1 MIIRKKKITIISEAK
16 KGGGANIAALRI
28 KRNLKRSFK
37 IEGIYIDKNN
47 FFNKI
52 KYYLAR
58 ILVTIFI
65 KDNLLLNSLN
75 LFSRFNS
82 TKIIGDVILVN
93 WIGKETI
100 SLDKLIKI
108 NKPIIWIC
116 HDLWLGTSTEHF
128 LKNSYQISYSRKD
141 ASKNILKKFIFFKKK
156 NFLRKKKISIICNSN
171 WMKNFFLKSE
181 LTKNHYI
188 KTIYNPIETNLWKK
202 KNKDYS
208 KKQLNFKIKKKYIL
222 LGAHGGL
229 KNYRKGGD
237 LLIESLKYLKKFKRK
252 VEFIILGSEK
262 DEKKIIN
269 GFVFNF
275 RRFTANKKKQI
286 LYHSVAELT
295 IVPSRAESIPQFAVE
310 TLLCENRVV
319 SYDIGGLNEIVNH
332 KVNGYLANPFDTK
345 DFAKGIIYCLNK
357 DHSNKLINSRKKI
370 VKMFD
375 EKKNLKSYSK
385 EIKKLF

>member
-1 MIIRKKKITIISEAK
+1 MIIQRKKITLISEAK
-16 KGGGANIAALRI
+16 KDGGANIAALRI
-28 KRNLKRSFK
+28 KNNLMRSFK
-37 IEGIYIDKNN
+37 VEGFHIDENN
-47 FFNKI
+47 FFYKI

-58 ILVTIFI
+58 TLVTIFI
-65 KDNLLLNSLN
+65 KDNLFLNSLN
-75 LFSRFNS
+75 LFSRFDQ
-82 TKIIGDVILVN
+82 TKIKGDVILVN

-100 SLDKLIKI
+100 SLDELSKI
-108 NKPIIWIC
+108 NKPMIWIC

-141 ASKNILKKFIFFKKK
+141 ASKNILKKFIFSKKK
-156 NFLRKKKISIICNSN
+156 NFLRKKKILIICNSN

-202 KNKDYS
+202 KNKDFS
-208 KKQLNFKIKKKYIL
+208 KKKLNFEIKKKYIL

-237 LLIESLKYLKKFKRK
+237 LLIESLKYLKKLKKK
-252 VEFIILGSEK
+252 VEFIVLGSEK

-269 GFVFNF
+269 DFVFNF
-275 RRFTANKKKQI
+275 RKFTTNKKKQI
-286 LYHSVAELT
+286 FYHSVADLT

-319 SYDIGGLNEIVNH
+319 SYDIGGLNEIVKH

-345 DFAKGIIYCLNK
+345 DFAKGIIYCLKK
-357 DHSNKLINSRKKI
+357 DHSNKLIYSRKKI
-370 VKMFD
+370 VRMFD
-375 EKKNLKSYSK
+375 EKKNLKIYSK
-385 EIKKLF
+385 EIKKLL